1 MKNLETCP
9 SEKKMFLASRKTLSP
24 QNLAKMSY
32 SILFIIEEDEIEKE
46 NENPPKKTQKQKVG
60 EF

>member
-1 MKNLETCP
+1 
-9 SEKKMFLASRKTLSP
+9 MFLASRKTLSP

-46 NENPPKKTQKQKVG
+46 NENPPQKNSETKSWRILKS
-60 EF
+60 